1 MHHDFFEKTMP
12 FLRVFP
18 SFFGSPFPRSIA
30 MVRPFSDHQTIGITD
45 RIRKVLKL
53 AYKGGMSS
61 ITRSTPRVW
70 PNIQLGDL
78 TVFGNGSF
86 PVNFDTKWKPQE
98 FLGAGAMCP
107 CICNYM
113 FCHVWFCIDTVY
125 HMICHTKSTCKDKCA
140 EGPFEPAVA

>member
-18 SFFGSPFPRSIA
+18 SLFGSPFPRSINGPTFF
-30 MVRPFSDHQTIGITD
+30 MNPNQNGITD

-61 ITRSTPRVW
+61 ITRSTPRIW

-86 PVNFDTKWKPQE
+86 PVKRHKMEAAVFWG
-98 FLGAGAMCP
+98 LGQCGHVYVTICFAM
-107 CICNYM
+107 
-113 FCHVWFCIDTVY
+113 FGFV
-125 HMICHTKSTCKDKCA
+125 
-140 EGPFEPAVA
+140 